1 MLNNKQFVEF
11 FDLQYLD
18 EYCSGVFSDELDKM
32 GYKNQVIN
40 NLSINKSSNRMFGKI
55 RTLIIETI
63 ETPDENIKTGLNFL
77 ANLGNGEILFVKGSY
92 EFAYFGE
99 LMSRLSQE
107 INLSGVVIDG
117 LTRDTFYTKN
127 IDLPIF
133 SSGYTPKDIK
143 GRGRVKEVDVSF
155 CMHNVQINTGDYVFG
170 DSDACV
176 IIPKII
182 IKELSEKVNI
192 AVAEENH
199 IKKMIAKGQSV
210 SEILKIAKEF

>member
-40 NLSINKSSNRMFGKI
+40 NLSINKPSNRMFGKI

-170 DSDACV
+170 DNDACV

>member
-1 MLNNKQFVEF
+1 MLNNKQFMDF
-11 FDLQYLD
+11 FNLEYLD

-40 NLSINKSSNRMFGKI
+40 NLLINKSSNRMFGKI

-63 ETPDENIKTGLNFL
+63 ETPDENIKTGLGFL
-77 ANLGNGEILFVKGSY
+77 ASLGDGEILFVKGSHK
-92 EFAYFGE
+92 FAYFGE

-133 SSGYTPKDIK
+133 SLGYTPKDIK
-143 GRGRVKEVDVSF
+143 GRGRVKEVDTSF
-155 CMHNVQINTGDYVFG
+155 CMQNVRINSGDYIFG
-170 DSDACV
+170 DNDACV

-182 IKELSEKVNI
+182 INELSKRINI

-199 IKKMIAKGQSV
+199 IKKMIAKGQSI